1 LSLRRRSPPAPQAR
15 QDGLDVQGEGA
26 DEHRS
31 VEPYAV
37 RNTSRISVCRTPVEH
52 QAILF
57 STSSLG
63 ILSSVVAISVTSKR
77 RPPRPRSPPRSPPLA
92 PADTQHNT
100 ASRSGRQTDSLNAQQ
115 PDRTACCAPRGR
127 DGGGRA
133 SSSKCWRDGRGW
145 KCSWVAALRSA
156 GPRQNRHRSASASRA
171 AYRPARHRE
180 RY

>member
-1 LSLRRRSPPAPQAR
+1 MVPIGTDQAESHTARKFRRRSVCLAPV
-15 QDGLDVQGEGA
+15 DVQ
-26 DEHRS
+26 
-31 VEPYAV
+31 VM
-37 RNTSRISVCRTPVEH
+37 
-52 QAILF
+52 LF
-57 STSSLG
+57 SISSIS

-133 SSSKCWRDGRGW
+133 SSTRAGGMGEAGSALEMRRLEAPVRDKPGIDQHQRRALHQDVREIGSVIK
-145 KCSWVAALRSA
+145 KCSTAGRLRVTK
-156 GPRQNRHRSASASRA
+156 RRLNRSGR
-171 AYRPARHRE
+171 
-180 RY
+180 